1 MRRNRSHAVCFLRG
15 GNCELNWATRC
26 SMARCAGKANT
37 WSGHWRYQVFHN
49 NCAPVWSMRSSC
61 ASSQVQ
67 ARQSCGNP
75 ANSLC
80 KSCQCDCSASDSA
93 VQRPNKRTCTPS
105 ASGSVV
111 MRGRESS
118 MALEVVVR
126 SVGGGARMVQAQ

>member
-26 SMARCAGKANT
+26 SMARCAGKADA

-61 ASSQVQ
+61 ASSQVRP
-67 ARQSCGNP
+67 ASPGFRPIRSANP
-75 ANSLC
+75 ANATVLQRLSMPAAQQTHLYPI
-80 KSCQCDCSASDSA
+80 CQ
-93 VQRPNKRTCTPS
+93 RL
-105 ASGSVV
+105 VV